1 MALPLKNRLKKR
13 KDFDDVFKNSKTSK
27 GHFLL
32 VKTAKKAAV
41 DPKIGF
47 IISSKVFKKAVDR
60 NRIRRI
66 LAEEAHKNLNII
78 KTDTIVLVLK
88 APTTKETEK
97 DVLSKEFNLLLKK

>member
-32 VKTAKKAAV
+32 VKTAKKIAAE
-41 DPKIGF
+41 PKVGF
-47 IISSKVFKKAVDR
+47 IVSSKIFKRAVDR
-60 NRIRRI
+60 NRVRRI
-66 LAEEAHKNLNII
+66 LANEVQKNLKKI

-88 APTTKETEK
+88 APAKETEK
-97 DVLSKEFNLLLKK
+97 QILPEEIRSLLTK